1 MSRPPR
7 PLRASQED
15 APPAPWPRDYLPREY
30 ADFMAL
36 QRALAREEQGL
47 VSTGEE
53 GDFTSTLMDLSALL
67 AHVLG
72 VYQNRF
78 AREAFLGTAQSPRS
92 LVLHGRRLGY
102 EPDPGVSATGFVTL
116 TVHSGLQ
123 GIIPPGFELASSPV
137 GERKGQHYET
147 LSEVR
152 VDARHNELLPVV
164 LTSALPSEAPAPSE
178 AYFAGELPNLVP
190 GAYVLLHTLDESVS
204 EVAELTFVELFTL
217 GPSARGPRAPGPRGL
232 LPPGTYTRVG
242 WKVVDGEGDRHLWNP
257 ADMGLRGNVVP
268 ISHGKTM
275 EQVLGDSDGTQPF
288 LRFALDEPRVTHL
301 PMADRVEPV
310 VEVFVG
316 GVRWTPVSDFA
327 DSDGDDRH
335 YLLER
340 DERQVT
346 YVLFGDG
353 RRGAVP
359 PAGQQH
365 ITAVY
370 RVGLGSEGNAG
381 PGLVSRIPRAHPLL
395 ARATN
400 PLSVRGGSEPA
411 DVRDIRTQ
419 ATRRVRTFDR
429 AVSVK
434 DHSDL
439 ALLFPGV
446 ARASARWTQMSPER
460 ASASVEGIEL
470 VVSTLEGEL
479 PGASALVALRAFLDA
494 RRDTSVPLS
503 LRGPEPLDVRVEL
516 FLELAA
522 GASEE
527 GVQQRVRELLHGE
540 REDAPGLFTLRARE
554 LGQPATLSELHQV
567 LEQVS
572 GADFLGVTRLSLAG
586 DVAGGVLDVV
596 PAEPH
601 QWLRLR
607 PENLVFTVG

>member
-7 PLRASQED
+7 PLRSSRVDVPAS
-15 APPAPWPRDYLPREY
+15 PWPRDYLPREY

-36 QRALAREEQGL
+36 QRELAREELGL
-47 VSTGEE
+47 ISAGEE

-72 VYQNRF
+72 VYQNRY
-78 AREAFLGTAQSPRS
+78 AREAFLGTAQSARS

-102 EPDPGVSATGFVTL
+102 EPDAGVSATGFAAL
-116 TVHSGLQ
+116 TVHSGLE
-123 GIIPPGFELASSPV
+123 GILPAGFALASSPV

-147 LSEVR
+147 LTEVR
-152 VDARHNELLPVV
+152 VDARHNALRPVTV
-164 LTSALPSEAPAPSE
+164 PAGASHAETPALDE
-178 AYFAGELPNLVP
+178 AYLPGELPNLAP
-190 GAYVLLHTLDESVS
+190 GAYVVLHTLDERVR
-204 EVAELTFVELFTL
+204 EVAELTFVELFTVQP
-217 GPSARGPRAPGPRGL
+217 GARGAHLKGLRRL
-232 LPPGTYTRVG
+232 LPPGAYTRVG
-242 WKVVDGEGDRHLWNP
+242 WKIVDREGPPQRWRLEDL
-257 ADMGLRGNVVP
+257 GLRGNVVP
-268 ISHGKTM
+268 ISHGRTM

-288 LRFALDEPRVTHL
+288 LRFALDEPRLTHL
-301 PMADRVEPV
+301 PMADRVDPV

-316 GVRWTPVSDFA
+316 GVRWTRVLDFA
-327 DSDGDDRH
+327 QSDGDDRH
-335 YLLER
+335 YLLQR

-370 RVGLGSEGNAG
+370 RVGLGREGNAE

-400 PLSVRGGSEPA
+400 PLSVRGGTEPS
-411 DVRDIRTQ
+411 DVRDIRTK

-446 ARASARWTQMSPER
+446 ARASARWTRVESR
-460 ASASVEGIEL
+460 GEGIEL

-479 PGASALVALRAFLDA
+479 PGASVLTAMRAFLDA
-494 RRDTSVPLS
+494 RRDASVPLR
-503 LRGPEPLDVRVEL
+503 LRGAEPLDLKVEL
-516 FLELAA
+516 FLEVAP
-522 GASEE
+522 GASDE

-540 REDAPGLFTLRARE
+540 REDAPGLFTLRAKE
-554 LGQPATLSELHQV
+554 IGEPATLSELHRV
-567 LEQVS
+567 LAGVQ
-572 GADFLGVTRLSLAG
+572 GADFLGVTRLEPAASETG
-586 DVAGGVLDVV
+586 TVLDVV
-596 PAEPH
+596 HVEPH
-601 QWLRLR
+601 QWVRLR
-607 PENLVFTVG
+607 PENLVFTLG